1 MKACARPIYLPQES
15 AEIPPQERRPL
26 RLNGFRTTHAP
37 ALFSSPNTALQRTR
51 LRAPLSRK
59 PLGGLGTER

>member
-37 ALFSSPNTALQRTR
+37 ALFSSPSGMAGDLAVVWASTR
-51 LRAPLSRK
+51 IEIRPPS
-59 PLGGLGTER
+59 